1 MQCGPKQLLF
11 LWENF
16 WQDISF
22 KKVPMKWYLIP
33 KWLGPLNVE
42 KLHKKC
48 HFTDQLKKL
57 QRRYEMTEDELHKK
71 RAELREALHND
82 ASPQLRPPRSNSRST
97 TEQQQPS
104 SQSAVVAGN
113 SNVVNVVDQDQQHHY
128 KFKKYSGAQHSLP
141 KMDMKSVGVSND
153 SFCRANPFAPTS
165 PPLPPSLIPSFQ
177 RTHGSTNLLL
187 SVNLSKILWGKSCG
201 V

>member
-1 MQCGPKQLLF
+1 M
-11 LWENF
+11 
-16 WQDISF
+16 
-22 KKVPMKWYLIP
+22 
-33 KWLGPLNVE
+33 GPLNVE

-141 KMDMKSVGVSND
+141 KMDMKSPARIIEEKSCENSSRSSRSATPPITSAAGLQLLAGTSND
-153 SFCRANPFAPTS
+153 NENNTNDSMPTKS
-165 PPLPPSLIPSFQ
+165 VHLRRRSGTPASIRSRVSKLIMISLDNRQ
-177 RTHGSTNLLL
+177 
-187 SVNLSKILWGKSCG
+187 IL
-201 V
+201 VHMYY

>member
-1 MQCGPKQLLF
+1 M
-11 LWENF
+11 
-16 WQDISF
+16 SF
-22 KKVPMKWYLIP
+22 S
-33 KWLGPLNVE
+33 
-42 KLHKKC
+42 
-48 HFTDQLKKL
+48 DQLKKL

-113 SNVVNVVDQDQQHHY
+113 SNVVVEDQHHY

-141 KMDMKSVGVSND
+141 KMDMKSPARIIEEKSCENSSRSSRSATPPITSAAGLQLLAGNSND
-153 SFCRANPFAPTS
+153 NENNTNDSMPTKSVHLRRRSGTPASIRSRVSKLIMISLDATKFFYEKQANDWIQI
-165 PPLPPSLIPSFQ
+165 LPPFFQ
-177 RTHGSTNLLL
+177 
-187 SVNLSKILWGKSCG
+187 
-201 V
+201 